1 MVAATETAPIER
13 IPPQKDGGAEND
25 RRSERPHGGP
35 TASQP
40 ARQHH
45 RCAACTAATPPLHSR
60 TIAPPLR
67 CRPKARGPQKS
78 CSPRFAIIC
87 GRRDLCRAYARVCP
101 SGPLPYRCAQ
111 KPWLRAPQGSQP
123 FRCSFPNLHWPP
135 PAWLQPKHGHSA
147 APPNT
152 LGHRPDRRR
161 WTHHPNQPREERGDT
176 GCHT

>member
-60 TIAPPLR
+60 TIAPPLHSPHDSPTAALPPKKQGGR
-67 CRPKARGPQKS
+67 KKLQPPIRYYLRPKR
-78 CSPRFAIIC
+78 
-87 GRRDLCRAYARVCP
+87 
-101 SGPLPYRCAQ
+101 PLPR
-111 KPWLRAPQGSQP
+111 LRPCLPIG
-123 FRCSFPNLHWPP
+123 
-135 PAWLQPKHGHSA
+135 PAAVSMRPEALAEGASGLATIPLLVPEPALATAGLASA
-147 APPNT
+147 SA
-152 LGHRPDRRR
+152 
-161 WTHHPNQPREERGDT
+161 
-176 GCHT
+176 